1 MTSTSPVATTPAVGS
16 PQQNSFHP
24 SWSAADNSASAP
36 VFVKNRYGREDMLAL
51 MGDAAGHPAPEG
63 LRDCPFYVEEALQP
77 IVCYPLS
84 DLEQRLQQNINSS
97 KAMASLSHAERA
109 NIATGAAY
117 SGSTDGGT
125 ACQKAST
132 GGWTSVKQ
140 WNRNHPNTGSARG
153 TSFSRV
159 YGSSGRNTT
168 RGDGTNISQDH
179 SQLNSFGQR
188 FATRGR
194 GTLASARGGTV
205 SGTTFNSRAQ
215 GLYDPRD
222 PKGDTASSISEVPQE
237 SLRKNESGLM
247 PEWMEDGEDQ
257 DKGES
262 GDDTISAT
270 GSFDEHGRFRKKH
283 HGPLDPSEEK
293 TPGVNRDRCEKQQTT
308 NVENYSIVSS
318 IEKNGASQQMSGD
331 PNLSSAQTHVLNSD
345 AATSHGY
352 SNVLSQAEAVG
363 YHPSVPSQPSVGT
376 VPTVVPNSIH
386 QNASQ
391 FFYLDP
397 TKQERGPFEKMQMDS
412 WYKRGYFTEAL
423 EVRRHPEAKY
433 RTLGELVQLNGQL
446 TPFDFKDD
454 VSCQP
459 SVTPVF
465 SNPAPPFATLFAS
478 GTGTMWSELSN
489 PSSMIY
495 NQASYDHIAVERK
508 RIGDEQRRIL
518 EEQAKM
524 REYQEHLIREMQ
536 KQREE
541 QEKQLLEQK
550 LALMKH
556 QEEIERRERELK
568 ESAEET
574 KARLEMERLALAEK
588 ARQLEEERVAKIQEK
603 MERQRKVEETL
614 KRQHEV
620 EKERR
625 ANECAEEEARRL
637 AAANAEKIRIQ
648 QAELHRKQRIAEDS
662 VRKSTVAQSSSLN
675 EKGKSQDSAKTFEI
689 EEVWQ
694 PAPKPSQT
702 TVQSTEQSSVASP
715 QTLRSSSTK
724 VAPWLS
730 ASSIAPMK
738 EKSLKEIQE
747 EEERLLRAEQTQQA
761 RLRKEAAK
769 RALGMCEDNTAFI
782 DWVVQRL
789 KQLSSTVEADVLAM
803 FIEGIENPDE
813 VEDYVMGYLGDSKTV
828 KEFVREFLQKRSD
841 FRNRGQHAVKDDLSC
856 ARGAPVSGNGSGF
869 SVVQGRK
876 KKNKGARLIVD
887 GSCLGFRA
895 TSDPNRVNQGEI
907 ETVALSPGQKR

>member
-1 MTSTSPVATTPAVGS
+1 MTSTSPIATTPAVGS

-24 SWSAADNSASAP
+24 SWMRSVFNGGGNGTPTRSTKAAADNSASAP

-51 MGDAAGHPAPEG
+51 MGDAAGHRAPEG

-125 ACQKAST
+125 ASQKAST

-153 TSFSRV
+153 TSFPRV

-194 GTLASARGGTV
+194 GALALARGGAV

-222 PKGDTASSISEVPQE
+222 PKDRPRLRMRSTSDEGEVVGEGSWTISPSGKHCWGNDSKDPSQINIWSSGQGDTASSISEVPEE
-237 SLRKNESGLM
+237 SLRKNESGPM

-257 DKGES
+257 EKGES

-270 GSFDEHGRFRKKH
+270 GSFDEHGRFQKKH
-283 HGPLDPSEEK
+283 YGPLGPSEEK
-293 TPGVNRDRCEKQQTT
+293 APGVNRDRCEKQQAT
-308 NVENYSIVSS
+308 NIENYNKVSS
-318 IEKNGASQQMSGD
+318 IEKKTSQQMSGD
-331 PNLSSAQTHVLNSD
+331 PNFSSAQTHVLNSD
-345 AATSHGY
+345 PATSHGY

-363 YHPSVPSQPSVGT
+363 YQPSVTSQPSVGT
-376 VPTVVPNSIH
+376 VPAVVPNSIH
-386 QNASQ
+386 QGASQ

-423 EVRRHPEAKY
+423 EVRRHHETTY

-454 VSCQP
+454 ISCQP

-465 SNPAPPFATLFAS
+465 SNPAPPFAALFAS
-478 GTGTMWSELSN
+478 GTGTMWNELGN

-495 NQASYDHIAVERK
+495 NQTSYDRIAVERK

-518 EEQAKM
+518 QEQAKM

-588 ARQLEEERVAKIQEK
+588 ARQLEEERGAKIQ
-603 MERQRKVEETL
+603 V
-614 KRQHEV
+614 
-620 EKERR
+620 
-625 ANECAEEEARRL
+625 
-637 AAANAEKIRIQ
+637 
-648 QAELHRKQRIAEDS
+648 
-662 VRKSTVAQSSSLN
+662 LN
-675 EKGKSQDSAKTFEI
+675 
-689 EEVWQ
+689 
-694 PAPKPSQT
+694 
-702 TVQSTEQSSVASP
+702 
-715 QTLRSSSTK
+715 
-724 VAPWLS
+724 
-730 ASSIAPMK
+730 
-738 EKSLKEIQE
+738 
-747 EEERLLRAEQTQQA
+747 
-761 RLRKEAAK
+761 
-769 RALGMCEDNTAFI
+769 N
-782 DWVVQRL
+782 
-789 KQLSSTVEADVLAM
+789 
-803 FIEGIENPDE
+803 
-813 VEDYVMGYLGDSKTV
+813 
-828 KEFVREFLQKRSD
+828 
-841 FRNRGQHAVKDDLSC
+841 
-856 ARGAPVSGNGSGF
+856 
-869 SVVQGRK
+869 
-876 KKNKGARLIVD
+876 
-887 GSCLGFRA
+887 
-895 TSDPNRVNQGEI
+895 
-907 ETVALSPGQKR
+907 